1 MNLVSLWLNV
11 DATGNTRLY
20 FDSKQLQ
27 WGTCRQW
34 FETHQTGHVWIHQTM
49 WRHQLHR
56 SRGGEFFHCLDS
68 YLCFTEFF
76 ADLYYSLFFPQLSY
90 IESALRSHYKLQDS
104 RDLGFGTLQR
114 LAGMIQKQ
122 KQVFGGGLSPVYYE
136 VALLAKHANSRWEI
150 IYISRW
156 FVTDQCRF
164 NRSVYVMYTCES
176 HLLVL
181 NSVEGE
187 CQSVGQLGEMSK
199 VQALASL
206 LSCPL
211 LEDLGEWSQWEL
223 VFKPLHGS
231 LKDFIERNAGMSHDF
246 T

>member
-1 MNLVSLWLNV
+1 
-11 DATGNTRLY
+11 
-20 FDSKQLQ
+20 
-27 WGTCRQW
+27 
-34 FETHQTGHVWIHQTM
+34 
-49 WRHQLHR
+49 
-56 SRGGEFFHCLDS
+56 
-68 YLCFTEFF
+68 
-76 ADLYYSLFFPQLSY
+76 
-90 IESALRSHYKLQDS
+90 
-104 RDLGFGTLQR
+104 
-114 LAGMIQKQ
+114 
-122 KQVFGGGLSPVYYE
+122 
-136 VALLAKHANSRWEI
+136 
-150 IYISRW
+150 
-156 FVTDQCRF
+156 
-164 NRSVYVMYTCES
+164 MYTCES